1 MPKKKKATVSPD
13 YLSDV
18 TGTSGLLD
26 FAALVKG
33 EGLLGLLPAPVA
45 AYAQEVLAAEEKG
58 VHEYLCHL
66 DRAADVGEKNACGAA
81 KQASELAAREQK
93 YINAYGWI
101 EFTSA
106 AGEKN
111 AYDYNAR
118 DGRWRRSDKKR
129 DAAPIAIPNGRK
141 RLGEKLG
148 HSKHHTYKSDRG
160 GLKPKGTF
168 YQRRV
173 VEDRRSYAVSEFE
186 RSVNGVEGKTIGQR
200 AVLFN
205 ADGSV
210 TRGANAIRDQQVA
223 NELAASIPSKSPNTS
238 QIPAT
243 IKTAKPEK
251 TRSHK
256 NKAPIGQTNDLAG
269 GVAAVGGIT
278 AMVAIVACL
287 LPMHFVTSAIT
298 FLTSITTFFTN
309 VNNTVNT
316 YLAIT
321 EALLGI
327 FGFKN
332 ATKGIKGFIT
342 KIVDNAF
349 GGPKN
354 AQAVKAA
361 FASGV
366 NSVSTTT
373 KLLERMQSIR
383 QGTDNKVDGL
393 AIQLGTVNNSLKDAG
408 LVSPDS
414 PYFAASGNIDEFVKS
429 REQNDPTIGE
439 ALNTLTAEIKDP
451 ETARKALAEEASYQR
466 EKQAKADKK
475 INDLAKWGAK
485 LNTKIESVDLSKV

>member
-1 MPKKKKATVSPD
+1 MPKKKATVSPD
-13 YLSDV
+13 YLKDV

-26 FAALVKG
+26 FAELVKG

-45 AYAQEVLAAEEKG
+45 AYAQEVLAAEDKG

-66 DRAADVGEKNACGAA
+66 DRAAADGEKNACGAA
-81 KQASELAAREQK
+81 KQASYFAARQQK

-101 EFTSA
+101 EFESA
-106 AGEKN
+106 TGAKN
-111 AYDYNAR
+111 AYDYNAG
-118 DGRWRRSDKKR
+118 DGRWRLASKKR
-129 DAAPIAIPNGRK
+129 DTAPIAIPSGRK
-141 RLGEKLG
+141 RLGANLG
-148 HSKHHTYKSDRG
+148 HSKHHTYKSGRG
-160 GLKPKGTF
+160 TLKPKGTF

-186 RSVNGVEGKTIGQR
+186 RSVNGAEGKTIGQR

-205 ADGSV
+205 ADGSI

-238 QIPAT
+238 VLPAT

-251 TRSHK
+251 TKSHK
-256 NKAPIGQTNDLAG
+256 NKTPIGQTNDLAG

-321 EALLGI
+321 DALLGI

-354 AQAVKAA
+354 AQDVKAA
-361 FASGV
+361 FASGI

-373 KLLERMQSIR
+373 KLLEKMQSIR

-414 PYFAASGNIDEFVKS
+414 PYFAASNNVDEFVKS
-429 REQNDPTIGE
+429 REKDDPTIGE
-439 ALNTLTAEIKDP
+439 SLKTLTSEIQDP
-451 ETARKALAEEASYQR
+451 VEARKLLAEEAQLQQV
-466 EKQAKADKK
+466 KQAKTDKK
-475 INDLAKWGAK
+475 IDDLAKLGAK
-485 LNTKIESVDLSKV
+485 LNTNVESVDLSKV